1 MADHDPDRALRRAE
15 HEEGS
20 TGAREGDST
29 EAGSDR
35 PRFVDRKVAAVG
47 GVLGA
52 LITGGTMFALG
63 SVGDVEA
70 RAILESTLPTLRFI
84 ASTIATATAT
94 ILALMLT
101 MLGLSQAMGTRLK
114 HVHYQRIAQVSW
126 MSSFAIIGSVFLLI
140 FLALPLGEAENFP
153 TRWFESVYYAVI
165 GWSALLGGL
174 FFAIVITLLNA
185 VRGVIAVIH
194 PSMESG
200 LVMDEE

>member
-1 MADHDPDRALRRAE
+1 MTDQDTDGPDLDARDDSPADTSPE
-15 HEEGS
+15 
-20 TGAREGDST
+20 
-29 EAGSDR
+29 R
-35 PRFVDRKVAAVG
+35 PRFVDRWVAAGG

-70 RAILESTLPTLRFI
+70 RGILESSMPTLRFI

-94 ILALMLT
+94 VLALMLT
-101 MLGLSQAMGTRLK
+101 MLGLSQAMGTKLK
-114 HVHYQRIAQVSW
+114 HVHYQRIAQISW
-126 MSSFAIIGSVFLLI
+126 MSSLAIIGSVFLLI

-153 TRWFESVYYAVI
+153 TAWFETVYYVVI
-165 GWSALLGGL
+165 GWTALLGGL
-174 FFAIVITLLNA
+174 FFAIVISLLNA

-194 PSMESG
+194 PSMESA

>member
-1 MADHDPDRALRRAE
+1 MSDENPDGPEAA
-15 HEEGS
+15 
-20 TGAREGDST
+20 AREDES
-29 EAGSDR
+29 AGTSSDR
-35 PRFVDRKVAAVG
+35 VKFVDRTAAAVG

-70 RAILESTLPTLRFI
+70 RGIIESTLPTLRFI

-94 ILALMLT
+94 VLALMLT
-101 MLGLSQAMGTRLK
+101 MLGLSQAMGTKLK
-114 HVHYQRIAQVSW
+114 HLHYQRIAQISW

-140 FLALPLGEAENFP
+140 FLALPLGEAEKFP
-153 TRWFESVYYAVI
+153 TAWFETVYYVII
-165 GWSALLGGL
+165 GWTALLGGL
-174 FFAIVITLLNA
+174 FFAIVISLLNA

-194 PSMESG
+194 PSMESA